1 MMRTEVCPPA
11 IDAMRLL
18 LWCAAACSSA
28 SGLRYT
34 AVLSTNGLR
43 YSAVLPSP
51 NPRAPVN
58 NDARGRIRRLIGR
71 VDKSELGGRVF
82 FDPRDDA
89 PPRKE
94 WHRVLR
100 GPLSVR
106 IVAADLPSYATRA
119 GVLPSVP
126 DASNLADALLE
137 HTEWRAA
144 LDAWTAFGNA
154 VTAPLPAHV
163 RCKRHTTA
171 VWAPAG
177 ISPPLRRALALRLP
191 EALTPEPRRERAA
204 VEIQVTLHEDG
215 VLVELL
221 ALKQRMDR
229 DLPCPGFRR
238 LESYVVAQAA
248 RIQPGDVV
256 LDPFCG
262 KATFLAE
269 AELCWPGASMI
280 GVDSDPAQL
289 DAAAK
294 NLGSNATLLHAS
306 ATALPLEDNSVDA
319 VVSCPPFDRQHTAQ
333 GGLDAL
339 YAESFAETRR
349 VLRPTGRASLL
360 LDENSLEIA
369 QRHWPGL
376 CVLGPM
382 PLGPWVRTVLCAWPD
397 GDAWEAWDRS
407 AWARHRDAA
416 LPGLEPVWLL

>member
-1 MMRTEVCPPA
+1 MMRAEACPRA

-18 LWCAAACSSA
+18 LWSAAACSSA
-28 SGLRYT
+28 NGLRYT
-34 AVLSTNGLR
+34 AACSTNGLRYTTMCTNGLR

-82 FDPRDDA
+82 FEPRDDA

-144 LDAWTAFGNA
+144 LEAWTAFGNA

-215 VLVELL
+215 VLVEFL

-248 RIQPGDVV
+248 RIKPGDVV

-262 KATFLAE
+262 RGTFLVEAALFEPDATYVGIDRDGEQLAKATRNAE
-269 AELCWPGASMI
+269 TSTGAQI
-280 GVDSDPAQL
+280 RFERGD
-289 DAAAK
+289 
-294 NLGSNATLLHAS
+294 
-306 ATALPLEDNSVDA
+306 ATALPLADDSVDA
-319 VVSCPPFDRQHTAQ
+319 VVSCVEIKILRRVR
-333 GGLDAL
+333 
-339 YAESFAETRR
+339 AESSRR
-349 VLRPTGRASLL
+349 P
-360 LDENSLEIA
+360 
-369 QRHWPGL
+369 P
-376 CVLGPM
+376 
-382 PLGPWVRTVLCAWPD
+382 
-397 GDAWEAWDRS
+397 
-407 AWARHRDAA
+407 RHRRDACSMA
-416 LPGLEPVWLL
+416 WRCRFLAARPSQVGRVIAEK

>member
-1 MMRTEVCPPA
+1 M
-11 IDAMRLL
+11 
-18 LWCAAACSSA
+18 
-28 SGLRYT
+28 
-34 AVLSTNGLR
+34 
-43 YSAVLPSP
+43 
-51 NPRAPVN
+51 
-58 NDARGRIRRLIGR
+58 
-71 VDKSELGGRVF
+71 F

-89 PPRKE
+89 PPRNE

-106 IVAADLPSYATRA
+106 VVAADLPSYATRA

-126 DASNLADALLE
+126 DVENLADAILE
-137 HTEWRAA
+137 HTEWSAA
-144 LDAWTAFGNA
+144 LSAWAAFGNVA
-154 VTAPLPAHV
+154 SAPLPAHV

-204 VEIQVTLHEDG
+204 VEIQITLHEDG

-248 RIQPGDVV
+248 QIKPGDVV

-269 AELCWPGASMI
+269 SELCWPGASVI

-289 DAAAK
+289 SAAEK

-306 ATALPLEDNSVDA
+306 ATALPLADDSVDA
-319 VVSCPPFDRQHTAQ
+319 VLSCPPFDRQYAAQ
-333 GGLDAL
+333 DGLDSL
-339 YAESFAETRR
+339 YAKSFSEMRR
-349 VLRPTGRASLL
+349 VLRPDGRAALL
-360 LDENSLEIA
+360 LDEKSLEIA
-369 QRHWPGL
+369 KMHWPGL

-407 AWARHRDAA
+407 AWARRRDAD

>member
-1 MMRTEVCPPA
+1 
-11 IDAMRLL
+11 MRLL
-18 LWCAAACSSA
+18 LSAAACSSA
-28 SGLRYT
+28 NGVRYAAMRTNGLRHI
-34 AVLSTNGLR
+34 SMCTNNLR

-71 VDKSELGGRVF
+71 IDKQELGGRVF
-82 FDPRDDA
+82 FEPRDDA

-126 DASNLADALLE
+126 DATNLADAILE
-137 HTEWRAA
+137 HTDWSAA
-144 LDAWTAFGNA
+144 LDAWAAFGNVA
-154 VTAPLPAHV
+154 SAPLPAHV

-269 AELCWPGASMI
+269 AELCWPGASVI

-294 NLGSNATLLHAS
+294 NLGSDATLLQGD
-306 ATALPLEDNSVDA
+306 ATDLPLADDSV
-319 VVSCPPFDRQHTAQ
+319 
-333 GGLDAL
+333 
-339 YAESFAETRR
+339 
-349 VLRPTGRASLL
+349 
-360 LDENSLEIA
+360 
-369 QRHWPGL
+369 
-376 CVLGPM
+376 
-382 PLGPWVRTVLCAWPD
+382 
-397 GDAWEAWDRS
+397 
-407 AWARHRDAA
+407 
-416 LPGLEPVWLL
+416 

>member
-1 MMRTEVCPPA
+1 MMRAEACPRA

-18 LWCAAACSSA
+18 LWSAAACSSA
-28 SGLRYT
+28 NGLRYT
-34 AVLSTNGLR
+34 AACSTNGLRYTTMCTNGLR

-82 FDPRDDA
+82 FEPRDDA

-126 DASNLADALLE
+126 DASNLADAILE

-144 LDAWTAFGNA
+144 LEAWTAFGNA

-215 VLVELL
+215 VLVEFL

-248 RIQPGDVV
+248 RIKPGDVV

-262 KATFLAE
+262 RGTFLVEAALFEPDATYVGIDRDGEQLAKATRNAE
-269 AELCWPGASMI
+269 TSTGAQI
-280 GVDSDPAQL
+280 RFERGD
-289 DAAAK
+289 
-294 NLGSNATLLHAS
+294 
-306 ATALPLEDNSVDA
+306 ATALPLADDSVDA
-319 VVSCPPFDRQHTAQ
+319 VVSCVEIKILRRVR
-333 GGLDAL
+333 
-339 YAESFAETRR
+339 AESSRRPPRRCTRR
-349 VLRPTGRASLL
+349 TG
-360 LDENSLEIA
+360 
-369 QRHWPGL
+369 
-376 CVLGPM
+376 
-382 PLGPWVRTVLCAWPD
+382 
-397 GDAWEAWDRS
+397 
-407 AWARHRDAA
+407 
-416 LPGLEPVWLL
+416 

>member
-1 MMRTEVCPPA
+1 
-11 IDAMRLL
+11 MRLL
-18 LWCAAACSSA
+18 LWSAAACS
-28 SGLRYT
+28 
-34 AVLSTNGLR
+34 STNGLR

-71 VDKSELGGRVF
+71 IDKSELGGRVF
-82 FDPRDDA
+82 FEPRDDA

-126 DASNLADALLE
+126 DATNLAEAILE
-137 HTEWRAA
+137 HTDWSAA
-144 LDAWTAFGNA
+144 LEGWAAFGNVA
-154 VTAPLPAHV
+154 SAPLPAHV

-177 ISPPLRRALALRLP
+177 LSPPLRRALALRLP
-191 EALTPEPRRERAA
+191 EALTPEPRRDAAA
-204 VEIQVTLHEDG
+204 VEVQVTLHEDG

-256 LDPFCG
+256 IDPFCG
-262 KATFLAE
+262 RGTFLVEAALFAPDATYVGIDRDGEQLAKATRNAE
-269 AELCWPGASMI
+269 TSMGAQI
-280 GVDSDPAQL
+280 RFERG
-289 DAAAK
+289 DAK
-294 NLGSNATLLHAS
+294 
-306 ATALPLEDNSVDA
+306 ALPLADDSVDA
-319 VVSCPPFDRQHTAQ
+319 VVSCVEIKILRRVR
-333 GGLDAL
+333 
-339 YAESFAETRR
+339 AESSR
-349 VLRPTGRASLL
+349 LP
-360 LDENSLEIA
+360 
-369 QRHWPGL
+369 P
-376 CVLGPM
+376 
-382 PLGPWVRTVLCAWPD
+382 
-397 GDAWEAWDRS
+397 
-407 AWARHRDAA
+407 RHRRDAYSMSWRCRFLA
-416 LPGLEPVWLL
+416 ARPSQHGRVIAEK

>member
-1 MMRTEVCPPA
+1 M
-11 IDAMRLL
+11 LS
-18 LWCAAACSSA
+18 AAAVCSA
-28 SGLRYT
+28 
-34 AVLSTNGLR
+34 LR

-71 VDKSELGGRVF
+71 IDKQELGGRVF
-82 FDPRDDA
+82 FEPRDDA
-89 PPRKE
+89 PPRSD

-126 DASNLADALLE
+126 DATNLAEAILE
-137 HTEWRAA
+137 HTDWSAA
-144 LDAWTAFGNA
+144 LEGWAAFGNVA
-154 VTAPLPAHV
+154 SAPLPAHV

-248 RIQPGDVV
+248 RIKPGDVV

-269 AELCWPGASMI
+269 AQLCWPGASVI
-280 GVDSDPAQL
+280 GVDSDQAQL

-294 NLGSNATLLHAS
+294 NLGSSATLLHGS
-306 ATALPLEDNSVDA
+306 ATALPLADDSVDA
-319 VVSCPPFDRQHTAQ
+319 VVSCVEIKILRRVR
-333 GGLDAL
+333 
-339 YAESFAETRR
+339 AESSRDSRR
-349 VLRPTGRASLL
+349 P
-360 LDENSLEIA
+360 
-369 QRHWPGL
+369 P
-376 CVLGPM
+376 
-382 PLGPWVRTVLCAWPD
+382 
-397 GDAWEAWDRS
+397 
-407 AWARHRDAA
+407 RHRRDACSMA
-416 LPGLEPVWLL
+416 WRCRFLAARPSQHGLVIAEK

>member
-1 MMRTEVCPPA
+1 
-11 IDAMRLL
+11 MRLL
-18 LWCAAACSSA
+18 LWSAAACSSA
-28 SGLRYT
+28 NGLRYT
-34 AVLSTNGLR
+34 AVCTNGLRYTPVCSSSGLR

-82 FDPRDDA
+82 FEPKDDA
-89 PPRKE
+89 PPRSE

-126 DASNLADALLE
+126 DATNLADAILE
-137 HTEWRAA
+137 HTDWSAGLAA
-144 LDAWTAFGNA
+144 WAAFGNA
-154 VTAPLPAHV
+154 VTAPLSAHV

-269 AELCWPGASMI
+269 AELCWPGASVI

-319 VVSCPPFDRQHTAQ
+319 VVSCVEIKILRRVR
-333 GGLDAL
+333 
-339 YAESFAETRR
+339 AESSRDSRRPPRHRREACSMARRCRFVTTRR
-349 VLRPTGRASLL
+349 SQHGSV
-360 LDENSLEIA
+360 IA
-369 QRHWPGL
+369 
-376 CVLGPM
+376 
-382 PLGPWVRTVLCAWPD
+382 
-397 GDAWEAWDRS
+397 EK
-407 AWARHRDAA
+407 
-416 LPGLEPVWLL
+416 

>member
-1 MMRTEVCPPA
+1 MPWCGRCNA
-11 IDAMRLL
+11 IDAMRVLL
-18 LWCAAACSSA
+18 LVAVSAVCSA
-28 SGLRYT
+28 
-34 AVLSTNGLR
+34 LR

-71 VDKSELGGRVF
+71 IDKSELGGRVF
-82 FDPRDDA
+82 FKPGDDA

-126 DASNLADALLE
+126 DATNLADAILE
-137 HTEWRAA
+137 HTEWSAA
-144 LDAWTAFGNA
+144 LDAWSAFGNA

-248 RIQPGDVV
+248 RIKPGDVV

-262 KATFLAE
+262 RGTFLVEAALFEPDATYVGIDRDEEQLAKATRNAE
-269 AELCWPGASMI
+269 S
-280 GVDSDPAQL
+280 S
-289 DAAAK
+289 AAK
-294 NLGSNATLLHAS
+294 IRFERGD
-306 ATALPLEDNSVDA
+306 ATALPLADDSVDA
-319 VVSCPPFDRQHTAQ
+319 VVSCVEIKILRRVR
-333 GGLDAL
+333 
-339 YAESFAETRR
+339 AESSRR
-349 VLRPTGRASLL
+349 PPRYR
-360 LDENSLEIA
+360 
-369 QRHWPGL
+369 
-376 CVLGPM
+376 
-382 PLGPWVRTVLCAWPD
+382 
-397 GDAWEAWDRS
+397 
-407 AWARHRDAA
+407 RDACSMA
-416 LPGLEPVWLL
+416 WRCRFLAARRSQHGRVITEK